1 MREVSITTAPQY
13 RPGPRPR
20 PKPKANTTHA
30 NTKSRK
36 LYSLAWL
43 PMALENG
50 FPRFLRPC
58 TAASAMNGS
67 WIRQWNKL
75 DYERICGMGS
85 NQRDAAL
92 QSKEMRPDDAIG

>member
-1 MREVSITTAPQY
+1 
-13 RPGPRPR
+13 
-20 PKPKANTTHA
+20 
-30 NTKSRK
+30 
-36 LYSLAWL
+36 
-43 PMALENG
+43 
-50 FPRFLRPC
+50 
-58 TAASAMNGS
+58 MNGS